1 MVTRLQRC
9 LVGLVRDGLD
19 NRKVAEADLAAAV
32 GISPEYLDRMLSGE
46 ATGTLIV
53 WDKLLWQLM
62 IPTTE
67 VDRLL
72 DEEHD
77 PFKDP
82 QWLSYADHV
91 RNELIPK
98 IRESAVTMSMVTGS
112 EPDPKM
118 AMETGYMILLDKPI
132 ITVVTPGASVPAKLA
147 LVSDA
152 IVRAD
157 LDKPEQA
164 AQAIQ
169 AAISGLDL

>member
-1 MVTRLQRC
+1 MVTRLQVC
-9 LVGLVRDGLD
+9 LIKLVTDGLL
-19 NRKVAEADLAAAV
+19 NREVPEADLAAAA
-32 GISPEYLDRMLSGE
+32 GISPELLSMMLDGRV
-46 ATGTLIV
+46 TGTIVV
-53 WDKLLWQLM
+53 WDKLLWHLM
-62 IPTTE
+62 IPATE
-67 VDRLL
+67 V
-72 DEEHD
+72 D

-82 QWLSYADHV
+82 QWLSYTDHV
-91 RNELIPK
+91 RTELIPK
-98 IRESAVTMSMVTGS
+98 IRQSAVAMSVVSGS

-132 ITVVTPGASVPAKLA
+132 ITVVTAGATVPAKLA

-169 AAISGLDL
+169 AAISGLNL